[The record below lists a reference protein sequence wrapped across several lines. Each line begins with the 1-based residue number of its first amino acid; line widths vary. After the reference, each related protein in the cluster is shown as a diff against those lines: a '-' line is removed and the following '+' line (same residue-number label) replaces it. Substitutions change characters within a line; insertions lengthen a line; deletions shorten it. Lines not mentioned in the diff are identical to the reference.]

1 MSQIEEK
8 YKRARQK
15 DAKRRAIQQT
25 RPKKDKLRH
34 KGRSR
39 SHDGELSEADD
50 ERIMPR
56 DENDRRRM
64 VENMLEHSRVLK
76 TDDNLVTR
84 PGEIEGQ
91 VVEVMRGACR
101 VAVSDGHL
109 ECSISG
115 TLNTT
120 ETGFTNLTAVGD
132 RVMVLPIDK
141 FRGVV
146 NTILPRHSVLARREV
161 QHGYQKQ
168 AIVAN
173 ADQVLIVTAWRE
185 PNFWPELV
193 DRYLVTAALN
203 QLHPILCITKIDLVD
218 DHNELEA
225 VIEPYRR
232 LELDLV
238 LTSVKT
244 GAGTDHLSYLLEG
257 KLSVLVGLSGVGKST
272 LLNALQPELTL
283 KTGTVSEGSLYRG
296 QGRHTTTGA
305 ALFRLASGGNVV
317 DTPGIREF
325 GLVGLQKHEL
335 AEFYPEFTFA
345 ADGCRFN
352 DCLHTTE
359 PGCAV
364 REALETGR
372 VHASRYATYCKIL
385 SSLNG

>member
-1 MSQIEEK
+1 MSQIEEE

-34 KGRSR
+34 KGRGR

-56 DENDRRRM
+56 DENERRRL
-64 VENMLEHSRVLK
+64 VENMLAHRNVLK
-76 TDDNLVTR
+76 TDDDLLTG

-115 TLNTT
+115 TLNTAK
-120 ETGFTNLTAVGD
+120 TGFTNLTAVGD
-132 RVMVLPIDK
+132 RVMVLPIDEI
-141 FRGVV
+141 RGVV

-161 QHGYQKQ
+161 HHGYQKQ

-173 ADQVLIVTAWRE
+173 ADQVLITAAWRE

-218 DHNELEA
+218 DPAEFEV
-225 VIEPYRR
+225 VIAPYRS

-244 GAGTDHLSYLLEG
+244 GVGIDQLTHLLNG
-257 KLSVLVGLSGVGKST
+257 KQSVLVGLSGVGKST
-272 LLNALQPELTL
+272 LLNALKPDLAL
-283 KTGTVSEGSLYRG
+283 KTGNVSESSLFRG

-305 ALFRLASGGNVV
+305 ALFRLESGGTVV

-325 GLVGLQKHEL
+325 GLVGLRRHEL
-335 AEFYPEFTFA
+335 AEFYPEFA
-345 ADGCRFN
+345 SVVGGCRFN
-352 DCLHTTE
+352 DCLHITE

-364 REALETGR
+364 REALETGWIH
-372 VHASRYATYCKIL
+372 VSRYATYCKIL
-385 SSLNG
+385 SSLNE